1 MHQIGSV
8 LTGNGRKENNMSN
21 ARTKLVCNLN
31 MDDFFTLPDNGEAWR
46 RKGTDY
52 IYITDATG
60 EHVKRYKAYECVSL
74 YDSSQEITLKGTD
87 RVQLVDE

>member
-1 MHQIGSV
+1 
-8 LTGNGRKENNMSN
+8 MSK
-21 ARTKLVCNLN
+21 TKLVCNLN
-31 MDDFFTLPDNGEAWR
+31 MDDFFTLPDSSEIWR

-52 IYITDATG
+52 IYITDATRD
-60 EHVKRYKAYECVSL
+60 HVNRYKGYECVSL